1 MERFGGL
8 FGVFLIVVV
17 TAAQLAGNRKRN
29 RDKDK
34 AETLDSSPHIPAEF
48 PEDAPAAIP
57 VEAPADTPAGIP
69 EDSANDSAE

>member
-1 MERFGGL
+1 MLLESSSKNGTIKKIERNIYYAYLFQDNGGNLMERFGGL

-29 RDKDK
+29 RDKEKD
-34 AETLDSSPHIPAEF
+34 
-48 PEDAPAAIP
+48 
-57 VEAPADTPAGIP
+57 

>member
-29 RDKDK
+29 RDKDREK
-34 AETLDSSPHIPAEF
+34 AEDS
-48 PEDAPAAIP
+48 D
-57 VEAPADTPAGIP
+57 
-69 EDSANDSAE
+69 NDSAE